1 MKKFITE
8 LFKDK
13 NGCYSLREV
22 AIAILILALIISWVA
37 QQFFN
42 KAVPE
47 FMFYAFASLI
57 GAGCFG
63 YSLEKKTPPS
73 ELRSFPS
80 QSSENHEGG
89 KQNS

>member
-1 MKKFITE
+1 MKQFIAE

-22 AIAILILALIISWVA
+22 AIALLILALVISWVA

-42 KAVPE
+42 KPVPE
-47 FMFYAFASLI
+47 FMFYSFASLV

-63 YSLEKKTPPS
+63 YSLERKSNIDNNNPNPI
-73 ELRSFPS
+73 
-80 QSSENHEGG
+80 Q
-89 KQNS
+89 

>member
-1 MKKFITE
+1 MKKFIQE

-13 NGCYSLREV
+13 NSCYSLRELV
-22 AIAILILALIISWVA
+22 IALLILALIVSWVA

-47 FMFYAFASLI
+47 FMFYGFASLI

-63 YSLEKKTPPS
+63 YSIEKKTTI
-73 ELRSFPS
+73 
-80 QSSENHEGG
+80 ENEN
-89 KQNS
+89 QNQ

>member
-1 MKKFITE
+1 MKKIISE

-13 NGCYSLREV
+13 NSCYSLREV
-22 AIAILILALIISWVA
+22 AIALLLLVIIISWIA

-47 FMFYAFASLI
+47 FMFYAFASLV

-63 YSLEKKTPPS
+63 YSLEKKTTID
-73 ELRSFPS
+73 
-80 QSSENHEGG
+80 NNN
-89 KQNS
+89 QNS

>member
-1 MKKFITE
+1 MKRFIAE

-13 NGCYSLREV
+13 NGCDNLREL
-22 AIAILILALIISWVA
+22 AIALLLLALMVSWIA

-42 KAVPE
+42 KPVPE

-63 YSLEKKTPPS
+63 YSIERKSNIDNNNPTI
-73 ELRSFPS
+73 
-80 QSSENHEGG
+80 
-89 KQNS
+89 

>member
-1 MKKFITE
+1 MKTFIAE

-22 AIAILILALIISWVA
+22 AIALLILALVISWIA

-42 KAVPE
+42 KPVPE
-47 FMFYAFASLI
+47 FMFFFLQTLI

-63 YSLEKKTPPS
+63 YSIGTKYKAPLLPKRIKS
-73 ELRSFPS
+73 
-80 QSSENHEGG
+80 
-89 KQNS
+89 

>member
-1 MKKFITE
+1 MKKFITQ

-13 NGCYSLREV
+13 DGSYSLREV
-22 AIAILILALIISWVA
+22 AIAILIGTLIISWVA

-63 YSLEKKTPPS
+63 YSLEKKTTPS
-73 ELRSFPS
+73 NSP
-80 QSSENHEGG
+80 EGG
-89 KQNS
+89 E

>member
-1 MKKFITE
+1 MKTFLTQ

-22 AIAILILALIISWVA
+22 AIALLILALLISWIA

-42 KAVPE
+42 KTVPE

-63 YSLEKKTPPS
+63 YSLEKKTTID
-73 ELRSFPS
+73 
-80 QSSENHEGG
+80 NN
-89 KQNS
+89 QNQ

>member
-1 MKKFITE
+1 MKTFFTQ

-22 AIAILILALIISWVA
+22 AIALLILALLISWIA

-42 KAVPE
+42 KTVPE

-63 YSLEKKTPPS
+63 YSLEKKT
-73 ELRSFPS
+73 
-80 QSSENHEGG
+80 NIDNN
-89 KQNS
+89 QNQ

>member
-1 MKKFITE
+1 MKIFLTQ

-22 AIAILILALIISWVA
+22 AIALLILALLISWIA
-37 QQFFN
+37 QQFFS
-42 KAVPE
+42 KTMPE

-63 YSLEKKTPPS
+63 YSLEKKTTID
-73 ELRSFPS
+73 
-80 QSSENHEGG
+80 NN
-89 KQNS
+89 QNQ

>member
-13 NGCYSLREV
+13 DGSYSLREV
-22 AIAILILALIISWVA
+22 AIAILIGALIISWVA
-37 QQFFN
+37 QQFFY

-63 YSLEKKTPPS
+63 YSLEKKTTID
-73 ELRSFPS
+73 
-80 QSSENHEGG
+80 NNT
-89 KQNS
+89 QNP

>member
-1 MKKFITE
+1 MKAFFTQ

-22 AIAILILALIISWVA
+22 AIALLILALLISWVA

-42 KAVPE
+42 KTVPE

-63 YSLEKKTPPS
+63 YSLEKKTTID
-73 ELRSFPS
+73 
-80 QSSENHEGG
+80 NN
-89 KQNS
+89 QNQ

>member
-1 MKKFITE
+1 MRTFFSE

-22 AIAILILALIISWVA
+22 VIALLILALMISWIA

-47 FMFYAFASLI
+47 FMFYSFASLI
-57 GAGCFG
+57 GAGCFS
-63 YSLEKKTPPS
+63 YSLEKKTTIDNNNPN
-73 ELRSFPS
+73 L
-80 QSSENHEGG
+80 
-89 KQNS
+89 

>member
-1 MKKFITE
+1 MKKIISE

-22 AIAILILALIISWVA
+22 AIALLILALISSWTA

-47 FMFYAFASLI
+47 FMFYSFASLI

-63 YSLEKKTPPS
+63 YSIEKKTTI
-73 ELRSFPS
+73 ENENQN
-80 QSSENHEGG
+80 QSNE
-89 KQNS
+89 KP

>member
-1 MKKFITE
+1 MKTFFTQ

-22 AIAILILALIISWVA
+22 AIALLILALLISWIA

-42 KAVPE
+42 KIMPE

-63 YSLEKKTPPS
+63 YSLEKKTTID
-73 ELRSFPS
+73 
-80 QSSENHEGG
+80 NN
-89 KQNS
+89 QNQ

>member
-1 MKKFITE
+1 MKTFFTQ

-22 AIAILILALIISWVA
+22 AIALLILALLTSWIA

-42 KAVPE
+42 KTVPE

-63 YSLEKKTPPS
+63 YSLEKKTTID
-73 ELRSFPS
+73 
-80 QSSENHEGG
+80 NN
-89 KQNS
+89 QNQ

>member
-1 MKKFITE
+1 MKTFFTQ

-22 AIAILILALIISWVA
+22 AIALLILALLISWIA

-42 KAVPE
+42 KTVPE

-63 YSLEKKTPPS
+63 YSLEKKTTID
-73 ELRSFPS
+73 
-80 QSSENHEGG
+80 NN
-89 KQNS
+89 QNQ

>member
-1 MKKFITE
+1 MNRFLKD

-22 AIAILILALIISWVA
+22 AIALLLLAMMSSWIA
-37 QQFFN
+37 QQFFG

-57 GAGCFG
+57 AAGCFG
-63 YSLEKKTPPS
+63 YSLERKTQPPAAD
-73 ELRSFPS
+73 
-80 QSSENHEGG
+80 
-89 KQNS
+89 QN